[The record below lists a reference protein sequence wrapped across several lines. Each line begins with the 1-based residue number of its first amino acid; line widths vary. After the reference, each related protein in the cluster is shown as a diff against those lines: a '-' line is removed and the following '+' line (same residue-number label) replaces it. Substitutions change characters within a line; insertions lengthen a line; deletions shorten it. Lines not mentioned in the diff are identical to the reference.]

1 MFFMILAVLVSVV
14 LTGTG
19 MAVQSSVQASPNVS
33 AQDVI
38 VFKIGHAMP
47 DTHHF
52 QKGLEKFAELVAQK
66 TGNKVKVEIFAG
78 GVLGTTKERA
88 QGIKDGTAD
97 MEFIGSTHLGAWVPK
112 LLVADL
118 PFIFRDYK
126 HVDKVLQG
134 EIGKKLDAAA
144 EQEGIKILGWG
155 DNGFR
160 HVFNRHRPINKVED
174 MKGLKLRVFP
184 NQVYVNTFNAL
195 AVVS

>member
-1 MFFMILAVLVSVV
+1 MILAVLVSVV

-97 MEFIGSTHLGAWVPK
+97 MEFIG
-112 LLVADL
+112 
-118 PFIFRDYK
+118 
-126 HVDKVLQG
+126 
-134 EIGKKLDAAA
+134 
-144 EQEGIKILGWG
+144 
-155 DNGFR
+155 
-160 HVFNRHRPINKVED
+160 
-174 MKGLKLRVFP
+174 
-184 NQVYVNTFNAL
+184 
-195 AVVS
+195 